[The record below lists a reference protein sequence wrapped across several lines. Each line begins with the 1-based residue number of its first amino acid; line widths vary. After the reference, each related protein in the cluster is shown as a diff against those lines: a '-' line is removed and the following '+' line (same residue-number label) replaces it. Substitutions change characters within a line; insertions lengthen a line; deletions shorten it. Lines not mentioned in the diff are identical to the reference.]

1 MNTSGTLRD
10 AGGGRR
16 RREMKVGLLLCLE
29 GWVTNENRSKGKS
42 GDFVRQRRS
51 RRRKSHVDTFANDT
65 NHGRRL
71 KSEED

>member
-29 GWVTNENRSKGKS
+29 GWVTDENRSKGKS
-42 GDFVRQRRS
+42 GDFVRLRRS
-51 RRRKSHVDTFANDT
+51 RKRRSREDTFCYDT
-65 NHGRRL
+65 HQRRL